1 MKRKTI
7 KNTASF
13 SGVGLHTGAQV
24 NVTIKG
30 ADGGSGI
37 KFYRSDID
45 DDTAL
50 AADVSNVIA
59 QCSSRS

>member
-50 AADVSNVIA
+50 AADVTML
-59 QCSSRS
+59 